1 MGKNIMN
8 HKAVNQEIFDNLRN
22 WREIVKNYQIPNSKK
37 AITQILNSFLPYL
50 ALWVLMY
57 FSMQWSIW
65 ITLVLGVVNAFFLV
79 RIFIIQH
86 DCGHQSFLKSSKWNN
101 VIGYICSFF
110 SFIPYKYWAKV
121 HNYHHGHCG
130 QIEVWDIG
138 DIPTLTV
145 DQFRKKGKLGKFVYR
160 IWRSPLVTFVI
171 APTYYILIAQRL
183 PQVNI
188 GNFKKMTFNQ
198 IKNNLGIAVVY
209 VLLAFLLGWV
219 KFLFVQFFIVF
230 CFGIIAFWFFYVQHQ
245 HEHAY
250 NEWKDNWNFLLA
262 AIKGSTYY
270 KLPKL
275 FQWLTGN
282 IGIHHIHHL
291 SSLIP
296 NYNLEK
302 CMNENKILTKYV
314 TVVSFWESFKFM
326 THKLW
331 DEEMQRMISFKEYYT
346 MEKLRLATV

>member
-1 MGKNIMN
+1 MNQIISNLEISESLKNWKN
-8 HKAVNQEIFDNLRN
+8 
-22 WREIVKNYQIPNSKK
+22 IVKNYQIPSTKK
-37 AITQILNSFLPYL
+37 AIIQLSNSFLPYL

-57 FSMQWSIW
+57 FSMSWSIW
-65 ITLVLGVVNAFFLV
+65 ITIGLGLVNAFFLV

-86 DCGHQSFLKSSKWNN
+86 DCGHQSFTKSKGWNN
-101 VIGYICSFF
+101 FIGYMCSFF
-110 SFIPYKYWAKV
+110 SFIPYKYWAKI
-121 HNYHHGHCG
+121 HNFHHGHSG

-145 DQFRKKGKLGKFVYR
+145 EQFRKKSKLGRFFYR
-160 IWRSPLVTFVI
+160 IWRLPIVTFVI
-171 APTYYILIAQRL
+171 APMYYLIVSNRL
-183 PQVNI
+183 PVIKMKNM
-188 GNFKKMTFNQ
+188 KKLSMQ
-198 IKNNLGIAVVY
+198 QLINNLAIAGVY
-209 VLLAFLLGWV
+209 VLLGFLLGWV
-219 KFLFVQFFIVF
+219 KFLFVQFFIIF

-250 NEWKDNWNFLLA
+250 KQWSDNWDYVVA

-270 KLPKL
+270 KLPRV

-302 CMNENKILTKYV
+302 CMKENAVLNKHV
-314 TVVSFWESFKFM
+314 TVLTFWESLKLM

-331 DEEMQRMISFKEYYT
+331 DEEKQRMISFREYYRA
-346 MEKLRLATV
+346 EKLRMA